1 MAVKDRKKSLYAD
14 LSMLIVAIIWGGGF
28 VAVKDALNTITPFY
42 IMTLRFLISAV
53 LMCIIFFKRIKKITK
68 KDIKGGSIVGV
79 FLFLG
84 FAFQTVG
91 LKYTSAGKQAFLT
104 GTYVIIVPFLY
115 WIFMRKRPSK
125 YSFIGAFLTI
135 IGIGMISIQSKLN
148 INLGDM
154 LTLICAVFFALQIVA
169 IEFFTKDIDPIILTV
184 VQLSLSA
191 ILSFICTVSFES
203 VIQPLNK
210 QAIFSILYLG
220 VFSTM
225 IAFIIQNVAQKYTY
239 STHAA
244 IILSLESV
252 FGLLLSVILLH
263 EVLTVKMIIGCAL
276 IFIAIITTEVK
287 EA

>member
-1 MAVKDRKKSLYAD
+1 MTVKDKKKSLYAD
-14 LSMLIVAIIWGGGF
+14 LSMFIVAIIWGGGF

-68 KDIKGGSIVGV
+68 KDIKSGSIVGV

-115 WIFMRKRPSK
+115 WIFTRKRPSK
-125 YSFIGAFLTI
+125 YSFIGAFLTL
-135 IGIGMISIQSKLN
+135 IGIGMISIQSTLS
-148 INLGDM
+148 INLGDI
-154 LTLICAVFFALQIVA
+154 LTLICAVFFALQIIA
-169 IEFFTKDIDPIILTV
+169 IEIFTKNTDPIILTV
-184 VQLSLSA
+184 TQLSLAA
-191 ILSFICTVSFES
+191 ILSFICTIIFEPIS
-203 VIQPLNK
+203 QPLNG
-210 QAIFSILYLG
+210 QALFSIVYLG

-263 EVLTVKMIIGCAL
+263 EVLTFKMIIGCAL